1 MSRNRYAMVC
11 MTVSLFL
18 LVFVSGCGNKNSQ
31 DNTKVAQPKPIGILD
46 IAKAAE
52 GHPRY
57 AEYKQLQQA
66 YSTLQQQLQL
76 EAQETGRGDQA
87 APSVPD
93 SAAAGLNE
101 ALSQEFNAKI
111 QAKHDELQA
120 GLNESLA
127 KAQADTA
134 AEMEAYTKEID
145 QVYQPQ
151 IFSLQLKI
159 RTVQMDEATLAAQ
172 QKQLEQLQSER
183 TDKLSVKEKEM
194 SARIESV
201 MSPKRTA
208 AEASLNAYAQQLR
221 TEMDQKASDQASQIA
236 SRIQVPESSP
246 STVKSEEKQKQLEQ
260 SQKEVEALHSL
271 IEKDIKDKAAK
282 IAAERDFEAVLVNVT
297 VNIGAVD
304 ITNDVIAAFN
314 K

>member
-1 MSRNRYAMVC
+1 MVC
-11 MTVSLFL
+11 MAVSLFL

-66 YSTLQQQLQL
+66 YNTLQQQLQL
-76 EAQETGRGDQA
+76 EAQETGRGDQT

-101 ALSQEFNAKI
+101 ALSQEFDAKI
-111 QAKHDELQA
+111 RAKQDELQA
-120 GLNESLA
+120 GLNDALA
-127 KAQADTA
+127 KAKADTA

-145 QVYQPQ
+145 QGYQPQ

-183 TDKLSVKEKEM
+183 ADKLSAKEKEL
-194 SARIESV
+194 SARIESA
-201 MSPKRTA
+201 MSPKKTA

-221 TEMDQKASDQASQIA
+221 AEMDQKAGDQASQIA
-236 SRIQVPESSP
+236 SRLQVPVNSPP
-246 STVKSEEKQKQLEQ
+246 STANAEEKQKQ
-260 SQKEVEALHSL
+260 
-271 IEKDIKDKAAK
+271 
-282 IAAERDFEAVLVNVT
+282 
-297 VNIGAVD
+297 
-304 ITNDVIAAFN
+304 
-314 K
+314 

>member
-1 MSRNRYAMVC
+1 MVC
-11 MTVSLFL
+11 ITVSLFL

-31 DNTKVAQPKPIGILD
+31 DNTKVAQPKQIGILD

-66 YSTLQQQLQL
+66 YNTLQQQLQL

-87 APSVPD
+87 VPSVPD

-111 QAKHDELQA
+111 RAKQDELQA
-120 GLNESLA
+120 GLNESMA
-127 KAQADTA
+127 KEKADSA

-183 TDKLSVKEKEM
+183 TDKLSAKEKEM
-194 SARIESV
+194 STRIEAV
-201 MSPKRTA
+201 MSPKKTA

-221 TEMDQKASDQASQIA
+221 TEMDQKASDQTSQIA
-236 SRIQVPESSP
+236 SRVQVPASSP
-246 STVKSEEKQKQLEQ
+246 STVNTEEKQKQLEQ

-297 VNIGAVD
+297 VNIGAID